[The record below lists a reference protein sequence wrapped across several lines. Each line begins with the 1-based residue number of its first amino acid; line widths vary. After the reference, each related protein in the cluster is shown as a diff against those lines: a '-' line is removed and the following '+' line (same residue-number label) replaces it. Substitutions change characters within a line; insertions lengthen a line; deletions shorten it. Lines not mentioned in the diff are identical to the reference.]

1 MTAPPDETR
10 AAPRDPGLQP
20 ERTSLAWRR
29 TFLALIV
36 SDFLIWRAWT
46 GSLAHHGGDI
56 EGSSLGLGIG
66 AAVAAAATVVLGGC
80 ILYRGA
86 SLRAA
91 AAPPT
96 LLVRT
101 ATTAIVALGAA
112 TVAAIVLGG

>member
-1 MTAPPDETR
+1 VNPPPED

-46 GSLAHHGGDI
+46 SSLAHHAGQI
-56 EGSSLGLGIG
+56 EGSSLGLGIA

-86 SLRAA
+86 ALRTA

-96 LLVRT
+96 FLMRT
-101 ATTAIVALGAA
+101 ATAAILALGAA
-112 TVAAIVLGG
+112 TIAAIMLGG

>member
-1 MTAPPDETR
+1 VTPPPEDP
-10 AAPRDPGLQP
+10 AARDPGLQP

-46 GSLAHHGGDI
+46 SSLTHHAGQI
-56 EGSSLGLGIG
+56 EGSSLGLGIA

-86 SLRAA
+86 ALRTAVP
-91 AAPPT
+91 PPT
-96 LLVRT
+96 ILLRIT
-101 ATTAIVALGAA
+101 TTAILAMGAA
-112 TVAAIVLGG
+112 TIAAIVLGG